1 MHTIKGGWVGQT
13 FALATCNDSG
23 GRKTRIRRSKEER
36 KSMVETFIKKY
47 QKSNDGNFPSLNLT
61 HKEVGGSFYT
71 VRELVREI
79 IQENRVLGPAKLSP
93 EEQNNIMF
101 AEEYPLGSI
110 STEPQSLS
118 LSGETHVMS
127 SYAPNH
133 YMGKCEEA
141 DFGVNRQLDIDEVM
155 VADDGLQTSTS
166 DVSERNEQ
174 SDESYIIDSESDH
187 QKNKD
192 EVLHFSGINGVDHE
206 MLNEQ
211 MTGDSERTEENEI
224 SGKSDLVNTLS
235 FKHQNTSA
243 QVLDSTEIISESV
256 NVSLLSGVDASLP
269 TVKNDETYGKPMFT
283 KSVVG
288 ENLDVEG
295 GLNELEASKVG
306 MPLKTSELLVEK
318 FPLQSISKKI
328 DDLDSGLNETTSV
341 AKTLEET
348 EHEHDRIASL
358 EKAAEP
364 VNEPVD
370 VMIADPTTEKSR
382 KLLNEKTEA
391 KAGEASSEIL
401 SSSEERLAIATNVG
415 VKAASTLSETVN
427 ASGPRPNETVGS
439 SRASGTS
446 KKPAA
451 DELIEDK
458 GKGSIQHGSSHQK
471 GVNPPLDRIHLETWK
486 DTSTKS
492 VERETNPFLA
502 LLKACVTAF
511 VKFWTE
517 E

>member
-110 STEPQSLS
+110 STELQSLS
-118 LSGETHVMS
+118 LSSETHVMS
-127 SYAPNH
+127 SFSPNH
-133 YMGKCEEA
+133 HMDKSEEA
-141 DFGVNRQLDIDEVM
+141 DFGVNRQLDIDEMM
-155 VADDGLQTSTS
+155 VADGLQTSTS
-166 DVSERNEQ
+166 DISERIEQ
-174 SDESYIIDSESDH
+174 SNESYIIDSESDH

-192 EVLHFSGINGVDHE
+192 EVLHSSGISGVDRE
-206 MLNEQ
+206 MFNEQ
-211 MTGDSERTEENEI
+211 MAGDSETTEENEI
-224 SGKSDLVNTLS
+224 SGKSDLLNTLS

-243 QVLDSTEIISESV
+243 QVLDYTEIISESM
-256 NVSLLSGVDASLP
+256 NVSLLSGVDASRP
-269 TVKNDETYGKPMFT
+269 TVKNNETYGELIST
-283 KSVVG
+283 ESVVG

-295 GLNELEASKVG
+295 GLSDLEASKAG
-306 MPLKTSELLVEK
+306 IPLKTSELLVEK
-318 FPLQSISKKI
+318 FPLRPISKKI
-328 DDLDSGLNETTSV
+328 DDLDSGLNETTGV
-341 AKTLEET
+341 AKTSKEI
-348 EHEHDRIASL
+348 EHEHDRITSL
-358 EKAAEP
+358 EKAAEHIT
-364 VNEPVD
+364 EPVD
-370 VMIADPTTEKSR
+370 VMIADPTTEKSS
-382 KLLNEKTEA
+382 KLLNEKAEA
-391 KAGEASSEIL
+391 KAGEASLEIS
-401 SSSEERLAIATNVG
+401 SSSEERVAIATDVG
-415 VKAASTLSETVN
+415 VKASSTLSKTVN
-427 ASGPRPNETVGS
+427 ASSPMPNETVGS

-458 GKGSIQHGSSHQK
+458 GKASIQHGSSHQK

-486 DTSTKS
+486 GTSTKS